1 MELKLAAD
9 YTAEADL
16 LASVMELARA
26 CGWTVWHFH
35 DSRRQV
41 GEVTYIGDAD
51 AKGFP
56 DLVMVRK
63 GDLIFAELKAEKE
76 YPSPAQKDAHKKLS
90 RAAAAYIWRP
100 HDLPEIERRLA

>member
-26 CGWTVWHFH
+26 TGWTVAHFH

-41 GEVTYIGDAD
+41 GEVTYIGDKD

-56 DLVMVRK
+56 DLVMVRAS
-63 GDLIFAELKAEKE
+63 DLIFVELKSEKGQLT
-76 YPSPAQKDAHKKLS
+76 PAQKVWVMALN
-90 RAAAAYIWRP
+90 RATDCYVWRP
-100 HDLPEIERRLA
+100 RDWPEIERRLA